1 MIHRSPLP
9 DVEIPDLPL
18 TSYVLAGSQGD
29 KPALVDGVSGQ
40 ALSYARL
47 ESSVRSLAGAW

>member
-18 TSYVLAGSQGD
+18 TSYVLAGSQGISR
-29 KPALVDGVSGQ
+29 P
-40 ALSYARL
+40 
-47 ESSVRSLAGAW
+47 